1 MMYKVVIWQIIMM
14 INKNDNKNNQLYCSD
29 IPDFQFLENNVASY
43 QVFITTV
50 LYQSQN
56 KCLTDN
62 ERTLFEIVI
71 IVVPSC
77 TVKAKRF
84 NNYVLT

>member
-1 MMYKVVIWQIIMM
+1 MM

-29 IPDFQFLENNVASY
+29 VPDFQFLENNVASY

-56 KCLTDN
+56 N
-62 ERTLFEIVI
+62 F
-71 IVVPSC
+71 
-77 TVKAKRF
+77 
-84 NNYVLT
+84 